1 MCENISASRASTLPA
16 VHHGKKVEKTKYT
29 ISPQRVWMLSFY
41 WFLSRRWFHS
51 ISGPES
57 GESTLTFQVIYH
69 CCRRP
74 RQDLIR
80 LARAPIT
87 ESDNRTRANQPAAW
101 AFKVTLLSLFLFSA
115 SQSPPILK
123 KNAGH
128 PQHSNNMQSFFL
140 KVSFFSLL
148 KGGILSNTLP
158 SSFIFT

>member
-16 VHHGKKVEKTKYT
+16 VHHGKKDEKTKYT

-101 AFKVTLLSLFLFSA
+101 AFKFTLLSLFLFSA

-123 KNAGH
+123 K
-128 PQHSNNMQSFFL
+128 MQDIPSTVTICKVFFWKSVLFFL
-140 KVSFFSLL
+140 F
-148 KGGILSNTLP
+148 
-158 SSFIFT
+158 